1 MKKSKRQD
9 LVTMIVKQNHI
20 YKKADIIDYIDDH
33 FGVRYS
39 MTTIARDL
47 RELHIYRLPVKANQY
62 EYKLLT
68 QQSQLDS
75 RVRLNDY
82 IETEIINTM
91 IKESYMLIKT
101 TPGFAQSINYYI
113 DQLQLKEIIGTIS
126 GNDTIMILT
135 HSQSIA
141 EYVYYKIFNHN
152 YS

>member
-20 YKKADIIDYIDDH
+20 YKKADIVDYIDDH
-33 FGVRYS
+33 FGIRYS

-47 RELHIYRLPVKANQY
+47 RELNIFRLPADAKQF
-62 EYKLLT
+62 EYKILNN
-68 QQSQLDS
+68 QSQIDAKIKLD
-75 RVRLNDY
+75 DY
-82 IETEIINTM
+82 LETEIINTV
-91 IKESYMLIKT
+91 IKESYILIKT
-101 TPGFAQSINYYI
+101 SPGFAQSINYYI

-135 HSQSIA
+135 HSKALA
-141 EYVYYKIFNHN
+141 EYMYYKIFNHN

>member
-20 YKKADIIDYIDDH
+20 YKKADIVDYIDDN
-33 FGVRYS
+33 FGIRYS

-47 RELHIYRLPVKANQY
+47 RELNIFRLPAESKQF
-62 EYKLLT
+62 EYKILNN
-68 QQSQLDS
+68 QSQIDAKIKLD
-75 RVRLNDY
+75 DY
-82 IETEIINTM
+82 LETEIISTV
-91 IKESYMLIKT
+91 IKESYILIKT
-101 TPGFAQSINYYI
+101 SPGFAQCINYYI
-113 DQLQLKEIIGTIS
+113 DQLQLKEIVGTIS

-135 HSQSIA
+135 HSKAMA

>member
-1 MKKSKRQD
+1 
-9 LVTMIVKQNHI
+9 
-20 YKKADIIDYIDDH
+20 
-33 FGVRYS
+33 

-91 IKESYMLIKT
+91 IKESYILIKT

-113 DQLQLKEIIGTIS
+113 DQLQLKKIIGTIS

>member
-33 FGVRYS
+33 FGIRYS

-47 RELHIYRLPVKANQY
+47 RELNIFRLPAESKQFEDKILNN
-62 EYKLLT
+62 
-68 QQSQLDS
+68 QSQIDAKIKLD
-75 RVRLNDY
+75 DY
-82 IETEIINTM
+82 LETEVISTV
-91 IKESYMLIKT
+91 IKESYILIKT
-101 TPGFAQSINYYI
+101 SPGFAQSINYYI
-113 DQLQLKEIIGTIS
+113 DQLQLKEIVGTIS
-126 GNDTIMILT
+126 GNDTIMIHT
-135 HSQSIA
+135 HSKAMA

>member
-1 MKKSKRQD
+1 
-9 LVTMIVKQNHI
+9 
-20 YKKADIIDYIDDH
+20 
-33 FGVRYS
+33 

-91 IKESYMLIKT
+91 IKKSYILIKT

>member
-33 FGVRYS
+33 FGIRYS

-47 RELHIYRLPVKANQY
+47 RELNIFRLPAESKQF
-62 EYKLLT
+62 EYKILNN
-68 QQSQLDS
+68 QSQIDAKIKLD
-75 RVRLNDY
+75 DY
-82 IETEIINTM
+82 LETEVISTV
-91 IKESYMLIKT
+91 IKESYILIKT
-101 TPGFAQSINYYI
+101 SPGFAQSINYYI
-113 DQLQLKEIIGTIS
+113 DQLQLKEIVGTIS
-126 GNDTIMILT
+126 GNDTIMIHP
-135 HSQSIA
+135 HSKAMA